1 MSKYLREGDLTNEIK
16 SKPSFA
22 VLYCSHNQQNPHKK
36 YDIWNKLEIYL
47 FAGPIVM
54 PICP

>member
-1 MSKYLREGDLTNEIK
+1 MSKYLRERDLTNEIK

-47 FAGPIVM
+47 FAGRIVM